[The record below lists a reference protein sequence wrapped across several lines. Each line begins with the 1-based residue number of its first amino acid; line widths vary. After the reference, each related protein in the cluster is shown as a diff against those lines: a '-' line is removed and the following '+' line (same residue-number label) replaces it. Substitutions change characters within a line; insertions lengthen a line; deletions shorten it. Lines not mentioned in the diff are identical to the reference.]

1 MSRFNLAGL
10 TFNSNE
16 VAKDVS
22 KAIFERYI
30 TGGSVAE
37 HHEIMTGVSH
47 DEQIVFVGPLAE
59 IGEALTGCGQA
70 STGQLIPLT
79 QKIAAPRLIG
89 GRLDH
94 CINDS
99 NRLFQLFKKE
109 RAKATDFFDGL
120 ESEEL
125 GVITAAMGSALE
137 RAINRL
143 VWFGDTAANTIAGG
157 GVFANGTTLSLY
169 TPFNGLFRQIFTEV
183 TGTNRVTITENAGT
197 TYALQALPA
206 NAAIAYL
213 RAMFNSQMAV
223 MHQARAAGASLR
235 FYCTRA
241 FAQNYADTLEDR
253 SLAFTLQTAE
263 QGSTGINYR
272 GVPIIIRDDWDAY
285 INLQNN
291 GTRRNLPH
299 RAILTFK
306 ENIPVYTLSE
316 GDLSEVTS
324 HYDETLEINIMRFK
338 LFLGTLLLEQNL
350 TVAAY

>member
-10 TFNSNE
+10 TFNSNV
-16 VAKDVS
+16 VAQDVS

-30 TGGSVAE
+30 TGGAVAD

-47 DEQIVFVGPLAE
+47 DQQVVFVGALAE

-70 STGQLIPLT
+70 GTGQQIPLT

-94 CINDS
+94 CINDA

-109 RAKATDFFDGL
+109 RAKSIDFFDGIG
-120 ESEEL
+120 SEEL
-125 GVITAAMGSALE
+125 GVITAAIGSALE

-143 VWFGDTAANTIAGG
+143 VWFGDTTANTIAGG
-157 GVFANGTTLSLY
+157 GVFANGTNLALY
-169 TPFNGLFRQIFTEV
+169 TPFNGLFRQIFAEV

-197 TYALQALPA
+197 TFATQVLPV

-213 RAMFNSQMAV
+213 RLMFNRQLPQ

-235 FYCTRA
+235 FYCTRD

-263 QGSTGINYR
+263 QGSTGLNYR
-272 GVPIIIRDDWDAY
+272 GVPIVIKDDWDAY
-285 INLQNN
+285 INIQNN

-306 ENIPVYTLSE
+306 ENIPVYTLTE
-316 GDLSEVTS
+316 GDLTEVTS
-324 HYDETLEINIMRFK
+324 HYDQTLEINIMKFK